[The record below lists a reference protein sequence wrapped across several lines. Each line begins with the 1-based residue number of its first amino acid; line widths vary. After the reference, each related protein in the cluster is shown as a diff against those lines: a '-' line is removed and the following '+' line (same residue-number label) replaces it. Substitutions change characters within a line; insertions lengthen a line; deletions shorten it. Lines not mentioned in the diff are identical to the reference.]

1 MRITVRFWR
10 RKANFEP
17 DYSRRIE
24 RFFTGET
31 ARECMR
37 SIEDYKD
44 HHDLVEYTPPE
55 IINIED

>member
-1 MRITVRFWR
+1 MKITVRFWR

-31 ARECMR
+31 ARE
-37 SIEDYKD
+37 
-44 HHDLVEYTPPE
+44 
-55 IINIED
+55 